1 MTTTYS
7 GITPTLLFNTSDLQ
21 NTEKLSKVGG
31 KLVKN
36 RNGVCLSMVIDWIQ
50 KSIET
55 AGGVTDKSQLKSGL
69 SLALMQTAYM
79 RDVFDEDGLV
89 NTQGLNVNTSSEIR
103 RKTGLKGLVQKDPL
117 IQIGTACAGMNGYA
131 LINIFGGGYGHG
143 LGFKQKTGTVQFYD
157 PNEGVLQFASAKD
170 FAKWFPSYI
179 KGEYPDMRER
189 IEMKK
194 ITG

>member
-1 MTTTYS
+1 MATTYS
-7 GITPTLLFNTSDLQ
+7 GVTPTLLFDTGDLQ

-79 RDVFDEDGLV
+79 RDVFDQGGLID
-89 NTQGLNVNTSSEIR
+89 TQGLKVNAATEIR
-103 RKTGLKGLVQKDPL
+103 KEGGLKGLFQTDPL
-117 IQIGTACAGMNGYA
+117 IQIATACAGMNGYA
-131 LINIFGGGYGHG
+131 LINIFGGGFGHG
-143 LGFKQKTGTVQFYD
+143 IGFKQKAGTVQCYD
-157 PNEGVLQFASAKD
+157 PNEGIFQFAIAKD

-189 IEMKK
+189 VEMKK